1 MPYAPMLPGPAR
13 RKPSTIYQMVLNH
26 ASLVRDV
33 QQPPCTKRALCASPA
48 GISCGTGWYPRQAD
62 QDVALLQPIIIPC
75 DFYNFRLGISKML
88 KACCSCGH
96 KAAVVPNAAVVIQQ
110 AARHQ
115 SGEGSV
121 MTHKGLA
128 SACLSFLASCW
139 TLCADSAACC
149 SSSSCLLT
157 CTSESES

>member
-1 MPYAPMLPGPAR
+1 MPRCFLGLQGR
-13 RKPSTIYQMVLNH
+13 IYQMVLMTLNH

-33 QQPPCTKRALCASPA
+33 QQPSNTKGALCASPA

-96 KAAVVPNAAVVIQQ
+96 KCSCGHPASRKA
-110 AARHQ
+110 
-115 SGEGSV
+115 SV
-121 MTHKGLA
+121 RRGVCDDSQGLGV
-128 SACLSFLASCW
+128 S
-139 TLCADSAACC
+139 
-149 SSSSCLLT
+149 LLVLPGVLLDLVR
-157 CTSESES
+157 